1 MNTRNYLL
9 ETIDDFAHL
18 VKSEIKNFLPE
29 EFENADIE
37 ICEKQKNNGVKLYG
51 LRIQKCG
58 ETITPIVYINKFWRE
73 YKDTPCIDCVLK
85 SIAEERLNAEIDN
98 FEEIPDFTS
107 WPKIKDRIIAR
118 VINKE
123 WNDHILEG
131 IPHTVIGC
139 SDLAAVYYFTVTTG
153 NDLIGSV
160 QISNEMM
167 HMWGLDAADIHAQA
181 VKNIKSAGEVTFQG
195 MLETLAEL
203 APESVDWLEE
213 ETASEYATDPLYVLT
228 TKDRVNGARALLN
241 TDIMDAIFRMF
252 NGSFYIIPSSIH
264 EVLIVNKKLAD
275 GQKMSAD
282 AIVHIID
289 EVNTNQVPIEDR
301 LSGNLYSWDPV
312 LGLHIVND

>member
-29 EFENADIE
+29 EFEDAQIE
-37 ICEKQKNNGVKLYG
+37 VCEKQKNNGVKLYG
-51 LRIQKCG
+51 LRIQKRG
-58 ETITPIVYINKFWRE
+58 ENITPIVYINKFWKE
-73 YKDTPCIDCVLK
+73 YKDTPCIDSVLK
-85 SIAEERLNAEIDN
+85 SIAEERLNAEVDT

-123 WNDHILEG
+123 WNAHILEG

-153 NDLIGSV
+153 NNLIGSV

-167 HMWGLDAADIHAQA
+167 HMWGIDAADIHTQA
-181 VKNIKSAGEVTFQG
+181 VKNIKSADEITFQG
-195 MLETLAEL
+195 MLETLAEI
-203 APESVDWLEE
+203 APGSVDWLEE
-213 ETASEYATDPLYVLT
+213 EAASQNATDLLYVLT
-228 TKDRVNGARALLN
+228 TKDHTYGARALIN
-241 TDIMDAIFRMF
+241 EEIMDTIFRMF
-252 NGSFYIIPSSIH
+252 KGSFYIIPSSIH
-264 EVLIVNKKLAD
+264 EVIIVNKTLAD
-275 GQKMSAD
+275 GQNLSPDTLVQM
-282 AIVHIID
+282 ID
-289 EVNTNQVPIEDR
+289 EVNTSQVAIEDR
-301 LSGNLYSWDPV
+301 LSGNLYSWTPI